1 MGAPLSP
8 VQDPRVQQWEH
19 AVIGASPVLA
29 ADRDARAQVISKLYR
44 QYLPAAFK
52 ARTPEAELRVWTSLG
67 YYLTT
72 PPTSRKPFALSA
84 EEADAVV
91 EAIRQLVE
99 RLPKEDSLN

>member
-1 MGAPLSP
+1 MGAPLNS

-29 ADRDARAQVISKLYR
+29 ADRDARAQVMSKLYR

-52 ARTPEAELRVWTSLG
+52 AHTPEAELRVWTSLG

-84 EEADAVV
+84 EESDALV
-91 EAIRQLVE
+91 EAVRQLVE
-99 RLPKEDSLN
+99 RLPKEGSTN